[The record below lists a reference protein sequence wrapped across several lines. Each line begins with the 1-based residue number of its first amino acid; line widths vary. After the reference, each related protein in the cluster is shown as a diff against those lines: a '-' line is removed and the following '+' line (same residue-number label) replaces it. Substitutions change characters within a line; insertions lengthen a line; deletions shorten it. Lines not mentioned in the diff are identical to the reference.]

1 MIKVYL
7 GNMIFFI
14 VLDCHPMLNVKK
26 LNLNEYL
33 VDMLQRPV
41 GYETIATEQIN
52 ACNRFYFEPILT
64 R

>member
-1 MIKVYL
+1 
-7 GNMIFFI
+7 MIFFI

-33 VDMLQRPV
+33 FDMLQRPV